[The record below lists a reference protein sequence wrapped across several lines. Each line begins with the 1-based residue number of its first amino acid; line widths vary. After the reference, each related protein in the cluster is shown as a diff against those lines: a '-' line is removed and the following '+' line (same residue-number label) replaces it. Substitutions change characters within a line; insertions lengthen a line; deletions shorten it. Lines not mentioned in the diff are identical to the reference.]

1 MTVIFKEEG
10 HVYESLDS
18 NLDKENIKWL
28 SVTSFVSMFKP
39 AFNAKA
45 QAKKSAKNKRSK
57 WYNMSEKDILAAWKG
72 ESNRALGLGNWY
84 HSQRETDI
92 TEFNT
97 IERYGKE
104 VPIIKPIIDK
114 AGVKIA
120 PNQKLLDGVYPEH
133 FVYLKSS
140 SLCGQADVVEVINGK
155 VNVIDYKTNKE
166 IKKEGFTNWEGVT
179 SKMFNPV
186 SHLDDCNLS
195 HYNLQL
201 SLYAYIIKKHNP
213 KLKIGNLIIQHV
225 KFKEAGKNKY
235 GYPINES
242 INGEPVVDE
251 IKIYKLPYLKNE
263 VRNIIEWLS
272 RNPVKS

>member
-1 MTVIFKEEG
+1 MAVIFKEEG
-10 HVYESLDS
+10 HIYESLDS
-18 NLDKENIKWL
+18 NLDKESIKWL
-28 SVTSFVSMFKP
+28 SVTTFVSMFKP
-39 AFNAKA
+39 KFNAKA